1 MEGGTAK
8 MAISE
13 LLSSSTEIVTS
24 ALTWVGQVVDT
35 ITGNPLL
42 LLFVILALV
51 GLGVGLVARLL
62 HVY

>member
-13 LLSSSTEIVTS
+13 LLTNSTEIVTS

>member
-1 MEGGTAK
+1 MEGEVTK

-13 LLSSSTEIVTS
+13 LLTQSSSIVTS
-24 ALTWVGQVVDT
+24 ALQWVGQVVDT
-35 ITGNPLL
+35 ITSNPLL